1 MTTEILIL
9 SLIFLFAINTPIA
22 IAIGVASILAI
33 LVQGD
38 FSMMMVR
45 CEVPRQRIMALVL
58 R

>member
-9 SLIFLFAINTPIA
+9 SLLFLFAINTPIA

-38 FSMMMVR
+38 FTMMMV
-45 CEVPRQRIMALVL
+45 VQRMFS
-58 R
+58 